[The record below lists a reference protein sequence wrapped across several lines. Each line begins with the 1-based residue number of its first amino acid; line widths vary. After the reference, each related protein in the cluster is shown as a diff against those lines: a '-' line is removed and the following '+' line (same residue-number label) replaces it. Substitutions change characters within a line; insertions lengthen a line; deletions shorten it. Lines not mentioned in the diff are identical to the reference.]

1 MTQMTRT
8 LAAGLV
14 LSLAVGAP
22 LGAQPLPAE
31 APALRASLAA
41 GSIQGTVSDATGHLL
56 EGALVSALGA
66 TSSVVTTDATG
77 QFVMH
82 GLPPGSY
89 VLRAHLA
96 GFAASDREMVELRPN
111 GRLVKVFQLRSLGV
125 DPFDAMSTP
134 SVLTAGFAGFPQPM
148 STDPD
153 AAGADGTDDSHTPTA
168 FRLRHLKR
176 SVLRDANG
184 MPVGYSGENGE
195 FTPADTPTGN
205 WFGWAVESSAR
216 LAHSFFTD
224 FPLSG
229 ELNLLTAGTY
239 GAPEDVFSGDRLP
252 RGVAFLSLGA
262 PAGSGDWS
270 MRAAMTGVDLSSW
283 ILAGSYAASGPSHAY
298 DVGVSYGTQAYK
310 AGNAAPLSD
319 IAEDSRNVGAVYAYD
334 RWKVSRVVELAFGAR
349 WSRYDYVD
357 QPNQL
362 SPRLGVSVSPA
373 RGTFVRALV
382 SQRML
387 APGAEEFLPPPA
399 AGLWLP
405 PERTFSPLASDTFR
419 VERVRTVEIALEREF
434 DDAFIVAVRRFYETT
449 DDQLATLFGVSGP
462 LGVGA
467 DVGHYYVATAGSVA
481 ADGWGVRFS
490 SPLEY
495 RLRGTVDYS
504 LTRARW
510 TPSLESGII
519 GGLAPSA
526 ARVAAEEIHD
536 VTTSLEANIPETATR
551 VYFVYRLNSG
561 FAGAAGEPLPGF
573 DGRFDLV
580 VNQGLPFRLISS
592 EWEVLVGVRNLFREP
607 TDRGSTY
614 DELLVVR
621 PPTRVIGGF
630 LVRF

>member
-1 MTQMTRT
+1 MTQMIRT

-14 LSLAVGAP
+14 VSLALGAP
-22 LGAQPLPAE
+22 LDAQRLPAE
-31 APALRASLAA
+31 APALRASLAV

-56 EGALVSALGA
+56 EGAMVSALGA
-66 TSSVVTTDATG
+66 TSSVATTDASG

-96 GFAASDREMVELRPN
+96 GFVASDREMVELRPN
-111 GRLVKVFQLRSLGV
+111 GRLVRAFQLRPLGV
-125 DPFDAMSTP
+125 DPFDAMSMP
-134 SVLTAGFAGFPQPM
+134 SVLTAGFGLPQPM
-148 STDPD
+148 STDPE
-153 AAGADGTDDSHTPTA
+153 AAEADGTDHPHTPTVW
-168 FRLRHLKR
+168 RLRHLKR

-184 MPVGYSGENGE
+184 MPVGYSGEDDE

-205 WFGWAVESSAR
+205 WLGWAVESSAR
-216 LAHSFFTD
+216 LAQSLFTD
-224 FPLSG
+224 FPFSG
-229 ELNLLTAGTY
+229 ELNLLTSGSY
-239 GAPEDVFSGDRLP
+239 EAPQDLFSGDRLP
-252 RGVAFLSLGA
+252 RGVAYLALGA

-270 MRAAMTGVDLSSW
+270 MRAAITGGDVSSW
-283 ILAGSYAASGPSHAY
+283 ILAGSYAASGPAHAY

-310 AGNAAPLSD
+310 GGKTAPLSD
-319 IAEDSRNVGAVYAYD
+319 IAEDSRNVGAVYAFD
-334 RWKVSRVVELAFGAR
+334 RWKVSPAVELAYGAR
-349 WSRYDYVD
+349 WSRYDYVE

-362 SPRLGVSVSPA
+362 SPRVGISVSPA
-373 RGTFVRALV
+373 SRTFVRALV

-434 DDAFIVAVRRFYETT
+434 DAAFIVAVRRFYQNT
-449 DDQLATLFGVSGP
+449 DDQLATLFGVGGP

-467 DVGHYYVATAGSVA
+467 DVGHYYVATAGAVDS
-481 ADGWGVRFS
+481 DGWGVRFS
-490 SPLEY
+490 SPLDR

-504 LTRARW
+504 LTHARW
-510 TPSLESGII
+510 LPSLESGII

-526 ARVAAEEIHD
+526 VRTDAEEIHD
-536 VTTSLEANIPETATR
+536 VTTSIEASIPETATR
-551 VYFVYRLNSG
+551 VYFVYRLNSA
-561 FAGAAGEPLPGF
+561 FSRADGEPLPGL

-607 TDRGSTY
+607 TDPGSTY